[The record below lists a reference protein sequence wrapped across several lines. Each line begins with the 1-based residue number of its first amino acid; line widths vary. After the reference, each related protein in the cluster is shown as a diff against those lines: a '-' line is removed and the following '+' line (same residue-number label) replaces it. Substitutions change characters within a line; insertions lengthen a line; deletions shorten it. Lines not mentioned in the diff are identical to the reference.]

1 MDVQNVRSA
10 IPYRHEGSA
19 MSLFGLIPSAYA
31 QSTAAPA
38 SASDLLQNFAPFI
51 IVIGIFY
58 FLLIRP
64 QQQKAK
70 QLKAQLSQLRRGDS
84 VITGGG
90 FIGTVARVVSD
101 DEVTVEIAEG
111 VRVRVVRSTI
121 VGLTAKG
128 EPRADTPKAAN
139 DKDGDDDAPP
149 PKTPVRRGRTTAP
162 AKPPA

>member
-1 MDVQNVRSA
+1 
-10 IPYRHEGSA
+10 

-31 QSTAAPA
+31 QTTNTAAAGA
-38 SASDLLQNFAPFI
+38 SPMEMVQQFFPFI

-70 QLKAQLSQLRRGDS
+70 QLKAQLSDLRRGDN
-84 VITGGG
+84 VITAGGI
-90 FIGTVARVVSD
+90 IGTVARVVND

-121 VGLTAKG
+121 TGITGKG
-128 EPRADTPKAAN
+128 EPRTDAKPSGDENEDTPKAASGS
-139 DKDGDDDAPP
+139 KY
-149 PKTPVRRGRTTAP
+149 VRRGKTTP
-162 AKPPA
+162 ANESKPQA